1 MTANHMNQGQTDTA
15 LMEEKAR
22 LRKNQSAHRK
32 ILRDNDPEAAQ
43 KLADQAMAL
52 ISRAT
57 DQHLFNR
64 CTGNQ
69 IDQKLLIAGYWPI
82 RTEMNPLPLM
92 AALCDAD
99 DRIETCLPATPK
111 PETPLVFHQWRMGD
125 MLIDG
130 LYGTSEPSPDAPVV
144 IPQLILAPLL
154 AFDRLRYRLGYG
166 GGFYDRTLASI
177 RQNKGQTVM
186 AVGIAYAGQEV
197 AAVPVGTYDA
207 ALDAILT
214 EQGFVAQM
222 GFGQDAG

>member
-1 MTANHMNQGQTDTA
+1 
-15 LMEEKAR
+15 
-22 LRKNQSAHRK
+22 
-32 ILRDNDPEAAQ
+32 
-43 KLADQAMAL
+43 
-52 ISRAT
+52 
-57 DQHLFNR
+57 
-64 CTGNQ
+64 
-69 IDQKLLIAGYWPI
+69 
-82 RTEMNPLPLM
+82 M

-125 MLIDG
+125 TLIDG
-130 LYGTSEPSPDAPVV
+130 LYGTSEPSPDAPLV

-197 AAVPVGTYDA
+197 AAIPVGTYDA

-214 EQGFVAQM
+214 EQGFMAQK
-222 GFGQDAG
+222 GFGTGRWVKERQIRCEYYF

>member
-1 MTANHMNQGQTDTA
+1 MNQGQTDTA

-22 LRKNQSAHRK
+22 LRKIQSAHRK

-52 ISRAT
+52 ITWAT
-57 DQHLFNR
+57 DQHLFDKQ
-64 CTGNQ
+64 TGLQ
-69 IDQKLLIAGYWPI
+69 ADHKLLIAGYWPI

-111 PETPLVFHQWRMGD
+111 PETPLVFHKWRMGD
-125 MLIDG
+125 TLIDG

-154 AFDRLRYRLGYG
+154 AFDRQHYRLGYG

-177 RQNKGQTVM
+177 RQNRGQTVM

-214 EQGFVAQM
+214 EQGFMAQK
-222 GFGQDAG
+222 GLGQDAG